1 MTDAND
7 APQKPKRKWVPI
19 AIGVALLIFVLG
31 LGGVIFSVAWMR
43 QHLLVT
49 EMPEAKASEEFAT
62 VLTKFRGQRPL
73 LELRNGQPV
82 FDSGRRSEPAS
93 SVKLTTLRVLAWDDD
108 EQKLATFELPFWL
121 LRMKPGPIAFSSY
134 ASGFDDR
141 GVNLRVEDVEKHG
154 PGIVL
159 DLARPGEGRVLIWAE

>member
-62 VLTKFRGQRPL
+62 VVEKFRGQRPL
-73 LELRNGQPV
+73 LELR
-82 FDSGRRSEPAS
+82 
-93 SVKLTTLRVLAWDDD
+93 
-108 EQKLATFELPFWL
+108 
-121 LRMKPGPIAFSSY
+121 
-134 ASGFDDR
+134 
-141 GVNLRVEDVEKHG
+141 
-154 PGIVL
+154 PGIR
-159 DLARPGEGRVLIWAE
+159 ARPGTAG